1 MKRQNNIDRTIKLLW
16 ALTAL
21 TAAIAE
27 LIRVI
32 KM

>member
-1 MKRQNNIDRTIKLLW
+1 MKSSNNIDRIIKLLW

-21 TAAIAE
+21 TTAIAE